1 MIIVSS
7 GVANK
12 LTNTHNAALRCLL
25 FAITATK
32 TYIPTYMPKTNMPI
46 IKAIIIAISEVA
58 QEPCKLESVSVK

>member
-32 TYIPTYMPKTNMPI
+32 TYMPTYMPKTNTPI
-46 IKAIIIAISEVA
+46 INAIIIAIPEVA
-58 QEPCKLESVSVK
+58 KESGRLESVSVK